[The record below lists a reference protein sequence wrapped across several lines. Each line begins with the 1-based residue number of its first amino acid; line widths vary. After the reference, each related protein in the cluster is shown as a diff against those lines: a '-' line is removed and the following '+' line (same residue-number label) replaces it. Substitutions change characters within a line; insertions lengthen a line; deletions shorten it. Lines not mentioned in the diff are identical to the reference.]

1 MNRAAM
7 PTLAWLPPAAP
18 GGRHRVIPPS
28 REKSSPLF
36 RGRNRLAPR
45 PLLAE
50 RQRPTQSKENPMKVS
65 DIMTRDVHL
74 ASPSQKLR
82 EVAAVMEKHDIG
94 VLPVGDNDRLVG
106 MITDRDIAVRGISH
120 GLGPDAPVRDVMTND
135 VRYCFEDENIE
146 DLAQNMAD
154 EQIRRLP
161 VLNSKKRLVG
171 IIALADLAVSQDG
184 RSGEMALSGISQT
197 GGQHC
202 QSASA

>member
-1 MNRAAM
+1 
-7 PTLAWLPPAAP
+7 
-18 GGRHRVIPPS
+18 
-28 REKSSPLF
+28 
-36 RGRNRLAPR
+36 
-45 PLLAE
+45 
-50 RQRPTQSKENPMKVS
+50 MKVS

-82 EVAAVMEKHDIG
+82 EVAMEMERCDIG

-120 GLGPDAPVRDVMTND
+120 GLGPDAPVRDVMSSD
-135 VRYCFEDENIE
+135 VRYCFEDEDVE

-171 IIALADLAVSQDG
+171 IISLGDIAVSQDG
-184 RSGEMALSGISQT
+184 HVGEMALSGISQT
-197 GGQHC
+197 GGHHC